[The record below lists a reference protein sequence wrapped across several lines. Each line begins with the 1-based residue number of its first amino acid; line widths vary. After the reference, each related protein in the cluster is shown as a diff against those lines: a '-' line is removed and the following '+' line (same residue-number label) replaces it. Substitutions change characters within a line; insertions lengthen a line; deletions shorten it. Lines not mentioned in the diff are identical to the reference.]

1 MKQLEIY
8 RPNRRVEI
16 VEDPKSLSGDDV
28 LHGVNLEVV
37 LKVVQQPHKNI
48 DVGQFRIF
56 VTSNLFYR
64 RLMIMVYSRRQFIT
78 IFGLTVIAAQ
88 LPPLAPINPSPKPI
102 IKPPRLKVGD
112 TIGLINPAAFSYPQE
127 IEPIKQILSQLGL
140 KVKLGTHIFD
150 RYGYLGGKDPDR
162 AADVNAMFADSSV
175 QAILTVQ
182 GGWGCN
188 RILPLLDYQLIRN
201 NPKIIIGFSD
211 ITSLLLAIYARS
223 GVITFHGP
231 VGISTWSPFT
241 VDYVKQVLLNGKAI
255 TMQNSSQIKVET
267 ITPGKSRGK
276 LVGGNLSVLAAM
288 VGSNYLPD
296 WKNSILFVEEL
307 GEEVYRLDRMLT
319 QLKLAGILDQISGF
333 IFGQCIKCE
342 PEEPKESLTLEQ
354 MLFEHIRPLNIP
366 AWYGSMI
373 GHVRDI
379 FTLPVGAEVEI
390 DAIAGTIKLLDSA
403 VT

>member
-1 MKQLEIY
+1 MAL
-8 RPNRRVEI
+8 
-16 VEDPKSLSGDDV
+16 
-28 LHGVNLEVV
+28 
-37 LKVVQQPHKNI
+37 
-48 DVGQFRIF
+48 
-56 VTSNLFYR
+56 
-64 RLMIMVYSRRQFIT
+64 SRRQLIAN
-78 IFGLTVIAAQ
+78 FGLAAIATQLPSAAQ
-88 LPPLAPINPSPKPI
+88 TNPYPQSI
-102 IKPPRLKVGD
+102 IKPPRLNVND
-112 TIGLINPAAFSYPQE
+112 TIGLINPAAFSYPEE
-127 IEPIKQILSQLGL
+127 IEPINQILSQLGL

-150 RYGYLGGKDPDR
+150 RYGYLGGKDADR

-201 NPKIIIGFSD
+201 HPKIIMGFSD

-223 GVITFHGP
+223 GVVTFHGP
-231 VGISTWSPFT
+231 VGISTWSQFT
-241 VDYVKQVLLNGKAI
+241 IDYVKQILFNPQAI
-255 TMQNSSQIKVET
+255 TLQNSSQVRVQT

-288 VGSNYLPD
+288 VGSAYLPNCE
-296 WKNSILFVEEL
+296 NSILFVEEV
-307 GEEVYRLDRMLT
+307 GEEVYRIDRMLT
-319 QLKLAGILDQISGF
+319 QLKLAGILDRISGF

-342 PEEPKESLTLEQ
+342 PEQPNESLTLEK
-354 MLFEHIRPLNIP
+354 MLFEHIHPLNIP

-390 DAIAGTIKLLDSA
+390 DAVAGTIKLLDSA